1 MEPASPAKN
10 PTMTKP
16 VILLAHPILE
26 PSAALFAE
34 HYQVERLYAQDYATL
49 HAGVGKDVEVIVEA
63 GEEVLTPELL
73 LGLPKLKLIAC
84 VSVGYDGVNVPW
96 CRANGIEVTHAPWLN
111 ADDVADHAMGMVLAS
126 WRGLFQGHDHIV
138 SGKWEAGERLRPFG
152 SLKGKTLGV
161 VGLGHIGLGVA
172 ERAEASGLNIAWW
185 GPRAKDTAW
194 TRYDTVHDLAKVSDI
209 LVVACRADD
218 STKGLISAE
227 VIDAIGKRGL
237 LVNVSRGPVVDED
250 AVISA
255 LKDKRLGMAALDVFW
270 SEPTP
275 AERWAGVPNVIL
287 TPHSAGASAETVVK
301 LLGQAAENMRRHFAG
316 EALLSP
322 VPA

>member
-1 MEPASPAKN
+1 
-10 PTMTKP
+10 MTKP

-34 HYQVERLYAQDYATL
+34 NYQVERLWTQDYATL
-49 HAGVGKDVEVIVEA
+49 HAGVGKDVRIIVEA
-63 GEEVLTPELL
+63 GEEVLPPELL
-73 LGLPKLKLIAC
+73 LGLPNLTLIAC

-96 CRANGIEVTHAPWLN
+96 CRAHGIEVTHAPWLN

-138 SGKWEAGERLRPFG
+138 SGKWEQGERLRPFG

-161 VGLGHIGLGVA
+161 AGLGHIGMGIA
-172 ERAEASGLNIAWW
+172 RRAEPCGLNIAWW
-185 GPRAKDTAW
+185 GPRPKDVPW
-194 TRYDTVHDLAKVSDI
+194 TRHDTVLDLAKASDI
-209 LVVACRADD
+209 LVVACRADE
-218 STKGLISAE
+218 STRGLITAE

-250 AVISA
+250 ALIAA
-255 LKDKRLGMAALDVFW
+255 LKDRRLGMAALDVFAA
-270 SEPTP
+270 EPTP
-275 AERWAGVPNVIL
+275 AARWRDVPNVIL

-301 LLGQAAENMRRHFAG
+301 LLAQAAENMRRHLAG
-316 EALLSP
+316 EPLLSP
-322 VPA
+322 VPAEA